1 MKCKWIFIFF
11 AAIITLVP
19 MATHAF
25 YSQSTNFSIQ
35 QKIQSISGQGNST
48 NFKIRN
54 AGGQTADFISN
65 STSFKDFAGILK
77 FLFKS
82 IKPDYD
88 QKHFHWR
95 NDDGSESAA
104 TSATSGN
111 QDTTLSSLN
120 KNTTIR
126 LRLEISNE
134 GGTRRAYSTQQFRIE
149 YGLLSTTCSAI
160 GSWTDVGAVGGDWDM
175 SDSTNL
181 TDGANTTNIAVS
193 TGGVTDENK
202 TFIVSN
208 AGVKDTSS
216 QTAAL
221 SVPSDSFAELE
232 YSIQALSAATDGGTY
247 CFRVTNAGSATNY
260 TYTQYAQAT
269 IASGAQTLSFSIS
282 DNSVGF
288 GSLLVSAARYA
299 TGDTNGSGSDTA
311 DAHTMSAST
320 NASGGYVITINGA
333 TLTCN
338 AGSTCGSATINA
350 IGATAAASSP
360 GSEQFGLRL
369 IVNSGTGSA
378 SSPYNTANW
387 ALDTAAFP
395 DEVAT
400 GSGDAAT
407 TVFGARYIGNIGV
420 SSEAGDY
427 GATLTY
433 TITGTF

>member
-1 MKCKWIFIFF
+1 MRCKWIFVFL
-11 AAIITLVP
+11 AAIITLLP
-19 MATHAF
+19 LATYAF
-25 YSQSTNFSIQ
+25 YSNSTNFSIQ

-48 NFKIRN
+48 NFKVRN
-54 AGGQTADFISN
+54 AGGQTADFLSN
-65 STSFKDFAGILK
+65 STNFKDFAGILK
-77 FLFKS
+77 FLFKP

-95 NDDGSESAA
+95 NDDNTEALA
-104 TSATSGN
+104 TSATGGT
-111 QDTTLSSLN
+111 QDTTLNPLN

-134 GGTRRAYSTQQFRIE
+134 GGTRLAYSTQQFRIE
-149 YGLLSTTCSAI
+149 YGLLSTTCAAI
-160 GSWTDVGAVGGDWDM
+160 STWTDVGAVGGDFDM

-181 TDGANTTNIAVS
+181 TEGANTTNVAVS

-202 TFIVSN
+202 TFITSN

-221 SVPSDSFAELE
+221 SVPSDSFVELE
-232 YSIQALSAATDGGTY
+232 YSIKALDAATSGGTY
-247 CFRVTNAGSATNY
+247 CFRVTNAGSVTNY
-260 TYTQYAQAT
+260 TYTQYGQTT
-269 IASGAQTLSFSIS
+269 IASAAQTLSFSIS
-282 DNSVGF
+282 DNSIGF
-288 GSLLVSAARYA
+288 GSLLVSGARYA
-299 TGDTNGSGSDTA
+299 TGDTNGASSDTA

-320 NASGGYVITINGA
+320 NASGGYVITVDGT

-360 GSEQFGLRL
+360 GTEQFGLRL

-387 ALDTAAFP
+387 ALDTVAFP
-395 DEVAT
+395 DETAT

-427 GATLTY
+427 SSTLTY